1 MFTEIEAKLKVDSL
15 QEVEDKL
22 LQLDAEFVA
31 EQFQADTHFDD
42 GSATLKNTDSTET
55 FLSALGHENALFKEA
70 SIFFRT

>member
-1 MFTEIEAKLKVDSL
+1 MCIEIEAKLKVDSL

-55 FLSALGHENALFKEA
+55 FLSALGHEKVIFKET
-70 SIFFRT
+70 SNFF